1 MSKFLPSLN
10 PWSWLPARKTEGI
23 DIPSVAIHD
32 VESSPDERAKTLKHL
47 LRANHAN
54 HAILFNHQLFH
65 NHMPHILGS
74 AYIIGAEPDHLR
86 HVYDVEART
95 LEPWRDPPG
104 EVSRHDWQKYLGDRR
119 YERAFVDFFTDELVR
134 FGYDWE
140 KLVEEYFFQG
150 DQPLI
155 SGALD
160 GLGHPLIHLGYA
172 YELSNRPVAIEAL
185 AMAATVW
192 DGSHKYFDDPSYTW
206 PSKRPTT
213 SLVDI
218 LERVHDDKRFDAA
231 VTAPGPANVGALL
244 RGHEGTLLEYWN
256 SWTLTDPLVQFRDS
270 QFAATLLFV
279 GTTGPDT
286 RDYDFFLVHVLTTS
300 HAVRILLPLI
310 PARLHLQLVRQ
321 WWLFALV
328 TYVTQ
333 MRPAFGERNIKEY
346 DLAGRDWEWVENMAL
361 KSTHGVDAH
370 YVKALRAMKEAA
382 GTWGDDDTC
391 YLRAA
396 VRFAA
401 TFEQWTGFG

>member
-1 MSKFLPSLN
+1 
-10 PWSWLPARKTEGI
+10 
-23 DIPSVAIHD
+23 
-32 VESSPDERAKTLKHL
+32 
-47 LRANHAN
+47 
-54 HAILFNHQLFH
+54 
-65 NHMPHILGS
+65 
-74 AYIIGAEPDHLR
+74 
-86 HVYDVEART
+86 
-95 LEPWRDPPG
+95 
-104 EVSRHDWQKYLGDRR
+104 
-119 YERAFVDFFTDELVR
+119 
-134 FGYDWE
+134 
-140 KLVEEYFFQG
+140 
-150 DQPLI
+150 
-155 SGALD
+155 
-160 GLGHPLIHLGYA
+160 
-172 YELSNRPVAIEAL
+172 
-185 AMAATVW
+185 MAATVW

-370 YVKALRAMKEAA
+370 YVK
-382 GTWGDDDTC
+382 G
-391 YLRAA
+391 
-396 VRFAA
+396 V
-401 TFEQWTGFG
+401 